1 MILWPETCVE
11 RAAARRFW
19 VFKARGD
26 HHAREIRRLDDKG
39 RHRSSGWERRI
50 VDADDTGVGSGSSG
64 FRHDA
69 GHIPIAENI
78 LG

>member
-11 RAAARRFW
+11 KGCRPASFG
-19 VFKARGD
+19 FKAKGD
-26 HHAREIRRLDDKG
+26 HHAREILRLDDKG
-39 RHRSSGWERRI
+39 RHCGGGCERRHFG
-50 VDADDTGVGSGSSG
+50 ADDTGLGSGSSG

-69 GHIPIAENI
+69 GHIPIAENT